1 MVIFAQLVHI
11 ANIYILVNLV
21 TEVRAQA
28 LVPNKVHVS
37 FVMQDSIVRN
47 MA

>member
-1 MVIFAQLVHI
+1 MVIFAQLPLTASI
-11 ANIYILVNLV
+11 FILVNLV
-21 TEVRAQA
+21 TEVRAQV
-28 LVPNKVHVS
+28 LVPNKMHVS